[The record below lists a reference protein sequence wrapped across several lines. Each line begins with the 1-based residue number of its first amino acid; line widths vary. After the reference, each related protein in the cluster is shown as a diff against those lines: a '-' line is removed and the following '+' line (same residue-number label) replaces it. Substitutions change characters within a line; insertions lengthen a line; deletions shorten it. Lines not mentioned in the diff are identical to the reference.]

1 MLAAIQYGRWLHE
14 CERGGERHL
23 VLCVGGKTVTK
34 DEMRLWFHTSDE
46 PRRFRRPLSTDDRP
60 PTTVRDGRARGR
72 PTQSTRELIVAL
84 VDGLWAYQGSLIFFM
99 GPLGTK
105 IRQI

>member
-1 MLAAIQYGRWLHE
+1 MTCAYLTLS
-14 CERGGERHL
+14 L
-23 VLCVGGKTVTK
+23 SSL
-34 DEMRLWFHTSDE
+34 DEQSAKE
-46 PRRFRRPLSTDDRP
+46 K
-60 PTTVRDGRARGR
+60 GRARGR
-72 PTQSTRELIVAL
+72 PTQSTRGLIVAL